1 MTSLSGTKE
10 RSVTSRSRK
19 YGVGA
24 QSIILKVPDTSPTKS
39 ASFSPETW
47 YRQAYEESS
56 RGGGGGGGGGVRPA
70 PEGAGSMPSSTG
82 TPSPGSGT
90 SSPGGSFS
98 AGSPGTVSPGIGTE
112 SPGSLGGSPG
122 FGTGSPASGSG
133 SSPGSERGGWCE
145 NCNARLAE
153 LKRQALK
160 LLIPGPYSSKDPSF
174 SLLIH
179 DKLQV
184 PNSSRRAWNERD
196 SRCDVCSTHLTQLK
210 QEAVHMVLTL
220 DHWDLSPT
228 SSPTALLGRF
238 TLQGPQGSAALP
250 GAPLGAR
257 EWPSPFL
264 PSSASSSSSST
275 ASSSAA
281 AAAAVAAASHTQPH
295 QASNSP
301 SPTPSQTPTHSQTPT
316 PSHAPANP
324 SHGSP
329 SAGQTSNQAPFTP
342 PPHQPLPPGSG
353 HRLGSKP
360 SSLGVGGAGDRRS
373 ASPSQGKAAG
383 SQQHPGSGGN
393 SHGNSSSGGAVL
405 STAALQAHQH
415 LTRTSGGVTLYP
427 YQISQMISEASRE
440 EMTEAALNRHNTHSP
455 SHAHTNS
462 HSNTNSPSH
471 TPPVTTAAPTTATS
485 TAASFFVRA
494 AQKLNLASKKKK
506 QKSIAAVIA
515 PVTSSSPACDPPL
528 FPTNFSSTLLVAPPP
543 APPCLLRAANK
554 IKDTPGLGK
563 VKVMVRVCPVS
574 QSDAA
579 ESSSFLKVDPRKK
592 QITIMEPSA
601 NQGTS
606 KRAGTNQ
613 VPPKIFA
620 FDAAF
625 PHDASQAEVCAGTV
639 AEVIQ
644 SVVNGADGCVFCFGH
659 SKLGKSYTM
668 IGRDDSLQ
676 TLGIIPCAISW
687 LFKLINE
694 RKEKTGA
701 RFSVRV
707 SAVEVW
713 GKEENLKDLLSE
725 VATGSLQDGQSPG
738 VYLCE
743 DPICGM
749 QLQNQSE
756 LRAPTPEKAAWFL
769 DAAIAARHSSQR
781 TDTTEEEHRN
791 SHMLFTLHIYQ
802 YRMEKTGKGGMSG
815 GRSRLHLLDLGSC
828 DVKTLIGGG
837 AAAGAARGAG
847 TGAGAGAGA
856 GAGGAGKGK
865 ESSSTCPAP
874 LCLSLSALGNVIMAL
889 VNGSK
894 HIPYKDSKLTM
905 LLRESLGNMNC
916 RTTMI
921 AHISASPRDFS
932 ETLFTIQIA
941 SRVLRMKKKKTKVTV
956 QYTSSSSGGESSCEE
971 GRMRRPTHLRPFHH
985 RGDACDSAL
994 QLLRLSSDPD
1004 EYSSSEQSCD
1014 TVIYVGPNGAAV
1026 SDRELTDNEGPP
1038 EFVPIIPVLL
1048 RGKAA
1053 EQPQQP
1059 LPPPPLQSL
1068 SQSPAAGAQTMAQ
1081 SQCESHPPPSSL
1093 PQPSQ
1098 CLLGQPLPPVPE
1110 EGAECLKCNTFAEL
1124 QERLDCIDGS
1134 EEVAKF
1140 PFEEVP
1146 PTTKQTK
1153 QDLDSAS
1160 PVLESADPGSV
1171 PGSVPAADMEP
1182 RAGSKG
1188 AETYSSYPEDL
1199 RRRTNDQQLQEIRD
1213 VVEEAEL
1220 AHTMIHSLAHGSGS
1234 SLVSSARSVTGS
1246 SCTTFNPLQRT
1257 KSSGLHDSRESLAGG
1272 VGESKTRPLGSPRL
1286 GIASL
1291 TQTSEYRPPSSPS
1304 QRCKVYTQKGVMPGT
1319 PPLSSHTLAQD
1330 GQAAEARQV
1339 VNDCGLMSVLDPAD
1353 SVAADSVAADSGRSS
1368 TDSVLSRAS
1377 PVGMSLQ
1384 VREPTAH
1391 SLSAS
1396 HGSAETL
1403 CDDEVPQI
1411 PLDAHREGEE
1421 NMPPLCR
1428 FTLVIARENKLKKQ
1442 LLDNKIHLPGHAGTL
1457 SPVGQLSLG
1466 EDELVFTMAPGGEV
1480 ALEARAMLEARGL
1493 DGRPASMVSFTSDCC
1508 LVTARGSGPV
1518 PVSIISSIGW
1528 EAGHLEHYGGSAVT
1542 AARAGVTEVVA
1553 MAEVA
1558 MAKLRLEGEALT
1570 TVMPSCASSISSWLS
1585 DLSVG
1590 SEAEQSLH
1598 SFSQTQSQ
1606 QGEALADPDPI
1617 HSLTSRAEGP
1627 GELLNINPVG
1637 AQRRSSQ
1644 EGDMLLSESGSE
1656 RGGGTP
1662 AKERLKTLPHSVGK
1676 TSMQALGR
1684 PGNFSPLRTTISVHP
1699 CLAVKPMM
1707 IQEPTILS
1715 SQMKSGFNKDLAK
1728 PGSAQAQGLLATISS
1743 EMNFEDPWLKRGGA
1757 GMRSE
1762 ELACN
1767 LKAEMKRV
1775 EEGKISQP
1783 SPNYSKRAM
1792 DGCEMVVTQGDGL
1805 TSVYNP
1811 DIHRTASLP
1820 RGWHRVNRYDGL
1832 ENSNEYRNLGVT
1844 TSTPC
1849 SPRATLDRRGCRQSS
1864 SSHKRGGVPPQP
1876 PVRKS
1881 SLDQRNRAAG
1891 PPLSPLHQ
1899 PSYGLSFLGSSAAD
1913 DMGLSGGSAAAAITR
1928 QRGASTDSGKLFS
1941 AKLEQL
1947 ANRTNS
1953 LGRAHGTHSGGLQY
1967 DCFSLERG
1975 GSLRGGG
1982 GEVRG
1987 DSTMPRTGRSLTRAG
2002 SVSSPHGHASSSS
2015 GPGFISVPG
2024 TCSAPQSPAKG
2035 SSQSKIS
2042 AVSKLLMAS
2051 SPKSRSLSAS
2061 STKTLSISTKSLPQ
2075 AFNRSSS
2082 LPPNA
2087 KPQAPVQA
2095 PVQQQSPSS
2104 GSWSTQSLSRSRGGS
2119 LAAKLP
2125 LRAVNGRISELLQGS
2140 ASTRARGHAQAGG
2153 TEAGEE
2159 KGPGVSG
2166 ASGDT
2171 GGGGAGGAGGVGG
2184 MGGTG
2189 GAVVQAEEKPAV
2201 VQTLPSPY
2209 SKITA
2214 PRKPHRCSSG
2224 HASDNS
2230 SVLSGELPPAMGK
2243 TALFYHSG
2251 GSSGYESMLRDSS
2264 ENTGSNSSAQ
2274 DSVSEHS
2281 SATTS
2286 SRRSSKT
2293 SKKSR
2298 SSTGLQ
2304 RRRLIPALTLD
2315 PSTSSSPTHR
2325 SSKATATS
2333 SSSSSSSPSACWV
2346 DGPLG
2351 PPASPNPRGGV
2362 STTESFE
2369 IKVYEIDDVERL
2381 QRRREKGSKE
2391 GTHVSAKLRLLE
2403 HRQQRITELRAKYQG
2418 LKNELEQT
2426 KQHLMLEP
2434 HQWTTEFELQ
2444 QAHDDSLEY
2453 LEALEMVTF
2462 KLETRVN
2469 FCKAHLMMITCFDV
2483 SSKRR

>member
-10 RSVTSRSRK
+10 RSVSSRSRK
-19 YGVGA
+19 YG
-24 QSIILKVPDTSPTKS
+24 VPDTSPTKS
-39 ASFSPETW
+39 ASYFPDTW
-47 YRQAYEESS
+47 YRKAYEETTRSNT
-56 RGGGGGGGGGVRPA
+56 RPT

-82 TPSPGSGT
+82 TPSPGSGI
-90 SSPGGSFS
+90 SSPGSFS
-98 AGSPGTVSPGIGTE
+98 GSPGTISPGIGTG

-133 SSPGSERGGWCE
+133 SSPGSERGIWCE
-145 NCNARLAE
+145 NCHARLTE

-174 SLLIH
+174 SLLLH

-196 SRCDVCSTHLTQLK
+196 SRCDVCTTHLTQLK
-210 QEAVHMVLTL
+210 QEAVRMVLTL
-220 DHWDLSPT
+220 DQWDLSPT
-228 SSPTALLGRF
+228 SSPPSSLLGRYGS
-238 TLQGPQGSAALP
+238 QAPPGPTGASGAP
-250 GAPLGAR
+250 GAPGSR
-257 EWPSPFL
+257 DWPPPFL
-264 PSSASSSSSST
+264 PSS
-275 ASSSAA
+275 SSSAA
-281 AAAAVAAASHTQPH
+281 AAASHPPQQSSQSPTPSPSQTSTPSL
-295 QASNSP
+295 SNSP
-301 SPTPSQTPTHSQTPT
+301 S
-316 PSHAPANP
+316 NP

-329 SAGQTSNQAPFTP
+329 SVGQTSTNP
-342 PPHQPLPPGSG
+342 QPQG

-360 SSLGVGGAGDRRS
+360 SSLGLGGGADRRNG
-373 ASPSQGKAAG
+373 SPSLGKAAG
-383 SQQHPGSGGN
+383 AQQQAVTGVN
-393 SHGNSSSGGAVL
+393 SPSNSSGNSSNNGSGAAL
-405 STAALQAHQH
+405 STGALQAHQH
-415 LTRTSGGVTLYP
+415 MNRTNGGVTLYP
-427 YQISQMISEASRE
+427 YQISQMISEASKE
-440 EMTEAALNRHNTHSP
+440 GLTEAALNCYNTHSP
-455 SHAHTNS
+455 SHTNS
-462 HSNTNSPSH
+462 LSH
-471 TPPVTTAAPTTATS
+471 TPAASTTATTATS
-485 TAASFFVRA
+485 AAASFFARA

-506 QKSIAAVIA
+506 QKSAAAAA
-515 PVTSSSPACDPPL
+515 PVSSSSSSSSQSCEPPL
-528 FPTNFSSTLLVAPPP
+528 FPTNFSSALLMAPPP

-554 IKDTPGLGK
+554 VKDTPGLGK
-563 VKVMVRVCPVS
+563 VKVMVRVCTVS

-592 QITIMEPSA
+592 QVTIMDPSA
-601 NQGTS
+601 NQTTNTAAQ
-606 KRAGTNQ
+606 KRSGANQ
-613 VPPKIFA
+613 VPPKMFT

-625 PHDASQAEVCAGTV
+625 APDASQAEVCAGTV

-713 GKEENLKDLLSE
+713 GKEENLKDLLSD

-781 TDTTEEEHRN
+781 PNITEEEHRN

-828 DVKTLIGGG
+828 DVKVLGGGGGGGGG
-837 AAAGAARGAG
+837 A
-847 TGAGAGAGA
+847 
-856 GAGGAGKGK
+856 GGGKSK
-865 ESSSTCPAP
+865 DNSTPGSAP
-874 LCLSLSALGNVIMAL
+874 LCLSLSALGNVILAL

-932 ETLFTIQIA
+932 ETLSTIQIA

-956 QYTSSSSGGESSCEE
+956 NYTSSSSGGESSCEE

-985 RGDACDSAL
+985 RADADSDL
-994 QLLRLSSDPD
+994 PLLRLSSDPD

-1038 EFVPIIPVLL
+1038 EFVPIIPALL
-1048 RGKAA
+1048 RGKTS
-1053 EQPQQP
+1053 EQHQTP
-1059 LPPPPLQSL
+1059 
-1068 SQSPAAGAQTMAQ
+1068 SPAAGAQNKVQ
-1081 SQCESHPPPSSL
+1081 SQPEDQPSGPSQPL
-1093 PQPSQ
+1093 PQTSQ
-1098 CLLGQPLPPVPE
+1098 SLLGQPLAPVPE

-1146 PTTKQTK
+1146 VSKQGAK
-1153 QDLDSAS
+1153 QPCPSLSAAAS
-1160 PVLESADPGSV
+1160 S
-1171 PGSVPAADMEP
+1171 PAAVLSDTE
-1182 RAGSKG
+1182 AKTGSACGVGG
-1188 AETYSSYPEDL
+1188 AVQFSAAAP
-1199 RRRTNDQQLQEIRD
+1199 RRRTNDQQLQEIKE

-1220 AHTMIHSLAHGSGS
+1220 AQTMIHSLAQSSGS
-1234 SLVSSARSVTGS
+1234 PIVTSNRSVTGS
-1246 SCTTFNPLQRT
+1246 SCITSNPLHRA
-1257 KSSGLHDSRESLAGG
+1257 KSSHLHDSHESLN
-1272 VGESKTRPLGSPRL
+1272 VGSNTEGKGRPLGSPRL

-1291 TQTSEYRPPSSPS
+1291 TKTSDYRPPSSPS
-1304 QRCKVYTQKGVMPGT
+1304 QRCKVYTQKGVMPAT

-1330 GQAAEARQV
+1330 GQDALTSD
-1339 VNDCGLMSVLDPAD
+1339 NSL
-1353 SVAADSVAADSGRSS
+1353 AADSGRSS
-1368 TDSVLSRAS
+1368 TESPLSRSS
-1377 PVGMSLQ
+1377 PVGMSPQ
-1384 VREPTAH
+1384 VREPTP

-1396 HGSAETL
+1396 LGSAETL
-1403 CDDEVPQI
+1403 CDDDVPPI
-1411 PLDAHREGEE
+1411 PMDMHKDAAGMAVSVGAVEQLELAEDVYAAFSGGDE
-1421 NMPPLCR
+1421 NVDVAALMETQGLTCR
-1428 FTLVIARENKLKKQ
+1428 PT
-1442 LLDNKIHLPGHAGTL
+1442 
-1457 SPVGQLSLG
+1457 
-1466 EDELVFTMAPGGEV
+1466 
-1480 ALEARAMLEARGL
+1480 
-1493 DGRPASMVSFTSDCC
+1493 
-1508 LVTARGSGPV
+1508 
-1518 PVSIISSIGW
+1518 SIISFNSDCGSVAALASGSQPISGTAE
-1528 EAGHLEHYGGSAVT
+1528 EAALEDYRVPAGLKTTS
-1542 AARAGVTEVVA
+1542 GVTEIVA

-1558 MAKLRLEGEALT
+1558 MSKLRTDGEALAT
-1570 TVMPSCASSISSWLS
+1570 MMSNRGSPNSSWMS

-1590 SEAEQSLH
+1590 SEADQSLH
-1598 SFSQTQSQ
+1598 SFSQSQSQ
-1606 QGEALADPDPI
+1606 EGEALAEPEPNQNFGVEGLGGSSRRG
-1617 HSLTSRAEGP
+1617 SLEGEAVLSENGSDKGTATKDRLRKLPPSMAKTNIQILSGP
-1627 GELLNINPVG
+1627 GSI
-1637 AQRRSSQ
+1637 
-1644 EGDMLLSESGSE
+1644 
-1656 RGGGTP
+1656 
-1662 AKERLKTLPHSVGK
+1662 
-1676 TSMQALGR
+1676 
-1684 PGNFSPLRTTISVHP
+1684 SPFKSTNSVHP
-1699 CLAVKPMM
+1699 CMAVKPMI
-1707 IQEPTILS
+1707 IQESSILS
-1715 SQMKSGFNKDLAK
+1715 SPTKTTLIKDTGKFNV
-1728 PGSAQAQGLLATISS
+1728 SLLASISS
-1743 EMNFEDPWLKRGGA
+1743 EMSFEDPWLKRNMDEGRSRELMCEVKPERKEAEHFKNRPVERAGA
-1757 GMRSE
+1757 GSGDRFCRDGGDHGSSSSGGE
-1762 ELACN
+1762 VVSSPEFF
-1767 LKAEMKRV
+1767 KRV
-1775 EEGKISQP
+1775 V
-1783 SPNYSKRAM
+1783 
-1792 DGCEMVVTQGDGL
+1792 DGCEMVTVVAQGECL
-1805 TSVYNP
+1805 TSIYNP

-1820 RGWHRVNRYDGL
+1820 RGWHRLNRHDGL
-1832 ENSNEYRNLGVT
+1832 DNGTEYGNLGVT

-1849 SPRATLDRRGCRQSS
+1849 SPRATLDRRGSTAKQVFF
-1864 SSHKRGGVPPQP
+1864 SHKKGGIPPLP

-1881 SLDQRNRAAG
+1881 SLDQRNRAG
-1891 PPLSPLHQ
+1891 SPLHQ
-1899 PSYGLSFLGSSAAD
+1899 TSPGVSLVGNSAD
-1913 DMGLSGGSAAAAITR
+1913 DAGISGCGPAGMAR
-1928 QRGASTDSGKLFS
+1928 QQASSIESSRLFS

-1953 LGRAHGTHSGGLQY
+1953 LGRVPSSHTGSHRY
-1967 DCFSLERG
+1967 EYFSLERG
-1975 GSLRGGG
+1975 ESLRGGG
-1982 GEVRG
+1982 GVKG
-1987 DSTMPRTGRSLTRAG
+1987 DSTMPRTGHSLTRTG
-2002 SVSSPHGHASSSS
+2002 SVSSPSGSTTSFNISS
-2015 GPGFISVPG
+2015 GPS
-2024 TCSAPQSPAKG
+2024 SASQSPSKT

-2042 AVSKLLMAS
+2042 AVNKLLMTN
-2051 SPKSRSLSAS
+2051 SPKARSLSAS
-2061 STKTLSISTKSLPQ
+2061 STKTLSFSTKSLTQ
-2075 AFNRSSS
+2075 AASRSSS
-2082 LPPNA
+2082 LPPNG
-2087 KPQAPVQA
+2087 KPHSSTQVPL
-2095 PVQQQSPSS
+2095 QQQGPSP

-2140 ASTRARGHAQAGG
+2140 AGSRSRSHSQGGGPDPVEERGAA
-2153 TEAGEE
+2153 
-2159 KGPGVSG
+2159 G
-2166 ASGDT
+2166 ASGWGAEA
-2171 GGGGAGGAGGVGG
+2171 GGGGAGGLG
-2184 MGGTG
+2184 
-2189 GAVVQAEEKPAV
+2189 EERAAA

-2264 ENTGSNSSAQ
+2264 ENTGSTSSAQ
-2274 DSVSEHS
+2274 DSLSEHS

-2286 SRRSSKT
+2286 SRRSSKS

-2315 PSTSSSPTHR
+2315 
-2325 SSKATATS
+2325 
-2333 SSSSSSSPSACWV
+2333 SSSSSPSHRASKQAITSSSPSSSSPGACWV

-2351 PPASPNPRGGV
+2351 PPAPSNLRGATA
-2362 STTESFE
+2362 TTETFE
-2369 IKVYEIDDVERL
+2369 IKVYEIDNVERL
-2381 QRRREKGSKE
+2381 QKRRDKGGSKE
-2391 GTHVSAKLRLLE
+2391 VVYVSAKLRLLE
-2403 HRQQRITELRAKYQG
+2403 HRQQRITEVRAKYQC
-2418 LKNELEQT
+2418 LKKELEQT
-2426 KQHLMLEP
+2426 KQYLMLEP
-2434 HQWTTEFELQ
+2434 HKWTTEFELQ
-2444 QAHDDSLEY
+2444 QAYEVDSLEY
-2453 LEALEMVTF
+2453 LEALETVTD

-2483 SSKRR
+2483 SSRYR

>member
-19 YGVGA
+19 YGV
-24 QSIILKVPDTSPTKS
+24 PDTSPTKS

-47 YRQAYEESS
+47 YRKAYEESS
-56 RGGGGGGGGGVRPA
+56 RGSMRPA

-90 SSPGGSFS
+90 SSPGSFS
-98 AGSPGTVSPGIGTE
+98 GSPGTVSPGIGTG

-174 SLLIH
+174 TLLIH

-196 SRCDVCSTHLTQLK
+196 SRCDVCSTHLAQLK

-238 TLQGPQGSAALP
+238 ALQGPQGSAPFAP
-250 GAPLGAR
+250 PAHQPPPLG
-257 EWPSPFL
+257 
-264 PSSASSSSSST
+264 SA
-275 ASSSAA
+275 
-281 AAAAVAAASHTQPH
+281 
-295 QASNSP
+295 
-301 SPTPSQTPTHSQTPT
+301 
-316 PSHAPANP
+316 
-324 SHGSP
+324 
-329 SAGQTSNQAPFTP
+329 
-342 PPHQPLPPGSG
+342 

-360 SSLGVGGAGDRRS
+360 SSLGLGGAVDRRS
-373 ASPSQGKAAG
+373 ASPSQGKSAG
-383 SQQHPGSGGN
+383 SQQQQGSSGN
-393 SHGNSSSGGAVL
+393 SHGNSNSSGAVL
-405 STAALQAHQH
+405 STAVLQAHQH

-455 SHAHTNS
+455 SHTHTNS

-506 QKSIAAVIA
+506 QKGIAAVTA

-528 FPTNFSSTLLVAPPP
+528 FPTNFSSALLVAPPP

-574 QSDAA
+574 QSDPA

-601 NQGTS
+601 NHGTS
-606 KRAGTNQ
+606 KRAGSNQ

-668 IGRDDSLQ
+668 IGQDDSLQ

-781 TDTTEEEHRN
+781 SDTTEEEHRN

-828 DVKTLIGGG
+828 DVKALIGGG
-837 AAAGAARGAG
+837 AAGGGARGG
-847 TGAGAGAGA
+847 
-856 GAGGAGKGK
+856 GAGGGGGGGKGK
-865 ESSSTCPAP
+865 ESSSTGPAP
-874 LCLSLSALGNVIMAL
+874 LCLSLSALGNVILAL

-921 AHISASPRDFS
+921 AHISASTRDFS

-941 SRVLRMKKKKTKVTV
+941 SRVLRMKKKKTK
-956 QYTSSSSGGESSCEE
+956 YTSSSSGGESSCEE

-985 RGDACDSAL
+985 RGDACEEGL
-994 QLLRLSSDPD
+994 QLLRLASDPD

-1014 TVIYVGPNGAAV
+1014 TVIYVGPSGAAV

-1038 EFVPIIPVLL
+1038 EFVPVIPVLL

-1059 LPPPPLQSL
+1059 PPP
-1068 SQSPAAGAQTMAQ
+1068 SPAQ
-1081 SQCESHPPPSSL
+1081 SQ
-1093 PQPSQ
+1093 
-1098 CLLGQPLPPVPE
+1098 
-1110 EGAECLKCNTFAEL
+1110 AECLKCNTFAEL

-1146 PTTKQTK
+1146 PTTKPTK
-1153 QDLDSAS
+1153 QDPDSAS
-1160 PVLESADPGSV
+1160 PVLESADP
-1171 PGSVPAADMEP
+1171 AEP
-1182 RAGSKG
+1182 L
-1188 AETYSSYPEDL
+1188 SSSPEDS

-1234 SLVSSARSVTGS
+1234 SLVSGARSVTGS
-1246 SCTTFNPLQRT
+1246 SSTAFNPLQRT

-1272 VGESKTRPLGSPRL
+1272 MGESKTRPLGSPRL

-1291 TQTSEYRPPSSPS
+1291 TKTSEYRPPSSPS
-1304 QRCKVYTQKGVMPGT
+1304 QRCKVYTQKGVIPGT
-1319 PPLSSHTLAQD
+1319 PPHSSHTLAQD
-1330 GQAAEARQV
+1330 NQAAEAV
-1339 VNDCGLMSVLDPAD
+1339 TPPDN
-1353 SVAADSVAADSGRSS
+1353 SVAADSGRSS

-1384 VREPTAH
+1384 VQEPAARC
-1391 SLSAS
+1391 LSTS

-1411 PLDAHREGEE
+1411 PLDVHRE
-1421 NMPPLCR
+1421 
-1428 FTLVIARENKLKKQ
+1428 
-1442 LLDNKIHLPGHAGTL
+1442 GHAGTL

-1466 EDELVFTMAPGGEV
+1466 EDELVFTMGPGGEV
-1480 ALEARAMLEARGL
+1480 ALDAMGMLEARGL

-1518 PVSIISSIGW
+1518 PVSIISSIGG

-1542 AARAGVTEVVA
+1542 TSRAGLTEV
-1553 MAEVA
+1553 VA

-1570 TVMPSCASSISSWLS
+1570 TVMPSCGPSISSWLS

-1606 QGEALADPDPI
+1606 EGEALADPDPI
-1617 HSLTSRAEGP
+1617 HSLSSRVEVP
-1627 GELLNINPVG
+1627 GELINNSPAG
-1637 AQRRSSQ
+1637 PQRRGSQ
-1644 EGDMLLSESGSE
+1644 EGEMLLSEGGSE
-1656 RGGGTP
+1656 RGGGTLT
-1662 AKERLKTLPHSVGK
+1662 KERLKTLPHSVGK
-1676 TSMQALGR
+1676 AGMQSLGR
-1684 PGNFSPLRTTISVHP
+1684 PGNFSPLRTIISVHP

-1715 SQMKSGFNKDLAK
+1715 SQTRSGFNKDLAK
-1728 PGSAQAQGLLATISS
+1728 PGSAQAQGRLATISS
-1743 EMNFEDPWLKRGGA
+1743 EMNFEDPWLRRGRE

-1767 LKAEMKRV
+1767 VKAEMRKV
-1775 EEGKISQP
+1775 EEAKILVS
-1783 SPNYSKRAM
+1783 SPRRVV
-1792 DGCEMVVTQGDGL
+1792 DGCEKMTAVTEGDCL
-1805 TSVYNP
+1805 TSLYNP

-1832 ENSNEYRNLGVT
+1832 DTSSEYRNLGVT

-1849 SPRATLDRRGCRQSS
+1849 SPQATLDRRGCRQGFF
-1864 SSHKRGGVPPQP
+1864 SHKRGGIPPLP

-1913 DMGLSGGSAAAAITR
+1913 DMGLAR
-1928 QRGASTDSGKLFS
+1928 QRGPSADSSRLFS

-1953 LGRAHGTHSGGLQY
+1953 LGRAHGPHSGIPQY

-1975 GSLRGGG
+1975 GSLKGGGGGGGGRGGG
-1982 GEVRG
+1982 ARG

-2002 SVSSPHGHASSSS
+2002 SVSSPHGHASIS
-2015 GPGFISVPG
+2015 GGSCFISVPG

-2087 KPQAPVQA
+2087 K
-2095 PVQQQSPSS
+2095 SPSS
-2104 GSWSTQSLSRSRGGS
+2104 SSWSTQSLSRSRGGS
-2119 LAAKLP
+2119 LATKLP

-2140 ASTRARGHAQAGG
+2140 ASTRARGHAQAGR
-2153 TEAGEE
+2153 
-2159 KGPGVSG
+2159 G
-2166 ASGDT
+2166 A
-2171 GGGGAGGAGGVGG
+2171 A
-2184 MGGTG
+2184 
-2189 GAVVQAEEKPAV
+2189 VQAEEKPAV

-2214 PRKPHRCSSG
+2214 PRKPQRCSSG

-2315 PSTSSSPTHR
+2315 SSSSSPTHR
-2325 SSKATATS
+2325 SSKATTTS

-2351 PPASPNPRGGV
+2351 PPASPSPRGGV
-2362 STTESFE
+2362 SATESFE
-2369 IKVYEIDDVERL
+2369 IKVYEIDDVERM

-2391 GTHVSAKLRLLE
+2391 VMHVGAKHRLLV

-2418 LKNELEQT
+2418 LKKELEQT

-2434 HQWTTEFELQ
+2434 RQWTTEFELQ
-2444 QAHDDSLEY
+2444 QAYELDSLEY